1 MKVNLDPAALTFGD
15 LEAFEDAA
23 GVGLMDTFSKIDKNG
38 TTGLSIKTVMALV
51 WICGRKDNPA
61 LTFDDVRAMTFD
73 ELEIDVGGNGADPT
87 PGGD

>member
-1 MKVNLDPAALTFGD
+1 MKVTLDPAKMTFGD
-15 LEAFEDAA
+15 LEAFEEVA
-23 GVGLMDTFSKIDKNG
+23 GVGLMDTFAKVDTNG
-38 TTGLSIKTVMALV
+38 GMTGLPIKAVMALV

-61 LTFDDVRAMTFD
+61 LTFD